1 MGKTSFKD
9 LLAKGGSNPLVNL
22 QSLKDQRRKVDELKQ
37 RERAA
42 AAAAAAAAEEPP
54 AKRRAIAAAAPPGAR
69 AVAAPADAPAGFLA
83 CASFAGA
90 RPGYTFK
97 AGPAG
102 VGYYLEDA
110 EGAAGGS
117 SAGGRA
123 SAGAVAATAEADDA
137 GAGAGGAAPSLPGG
151 FFDNP
156 QEDPSNRGREVAA
169 TNKEQQLREEMDEF
183 NKLVRA
189 DIETAKANDA
199 EEIEEE
205 ADLSQ
210 LQALQEQVQLSKRVD
225 GLHDMRQKALVVAAR
240 VAQEVAATKAERA
253 AAAADDGDPGAA
265 PSAAREEEEE
275 EDDDDED
282 DGGLSSLDW
291 RARGFA

>member
-22 QSLKDQRRKVDELKQ
+22 QSLKDQRRK
-37 RERAA
+37 
-42 AAAAAAAAEEPP
+42 
-54 AKRRAIAAAAPPGAR
+54 RRAIASAAPPGAR

-102 VGYYLEDA
+102 
-110 EGAAGGS
+110 
-117 SAGGRA
+117 
-123 SAGAVAATAEADDA
+123 
-137 GAGAGGAAPSLPGG
+137 
-151 FFDNP
+151 
-156 QEDPSNRGREVAA
+156 EDPSNRGREVAA

-253 AAAADDGDPGAA
+253 AAAADDGDPG
-265 PSAAREEEEE
+265 
-275 EDDDDED
+275 
-282 DGGLSSLDW
+282 
-291 RARGFA
+291 FA

>member
-1 MGKTSFKD
+1 
-9 LLAKGGSNPLVNL
+9 
-22 QSLKDQRRKVDELKQ
+22 
-37 RERAA
+37 
-42 AAAAAAAAEEPP
+42 
-54 AKRRAIAAAAPPGAR
+54 
-69 AVAAPADAPAGFLA
+69 
-83 CASFAGA
+83 
-90 RPGYTFK
+90 
-97 AGPAG
+97 
-102 VGYYLEDA
+102 
-110 EGAAGGS
+110 
-117 SAGGRA
+117 
-123 SAGAVAATAEADDA
+123 
-137 GAGAGGAAPSLPGG
+137 
-151 FFDNP
+151 
-156 QEDPSNRGREVAA
+156 
-169 TNKEQQLREEMDEF
+169 MDEF

-265 PSAAREEEEE
+265 PSAAREEEE
-275 EDDDDED
+275 DDED